1 MRVFF
6 GHPKSWDDELINEA
20 VTELTADMAKG
31 LETDVTVVAGRDDFN
46 QNIASEGNFN
56 GWCRSIARRTDQY
69 GRRWYDMIAIPK
81 APDGI
86 GKATAAIVQDALRVN
101 LPVVQVEWLEEGGV
115 DPRPVTAVDAV
126 DTENYVTGWQLV
138 TCAVS

>member
-31 LETDVTVVAGRDDFN
+31 LEKAVVVVPGRDDFN

-69 GRRWYDMIAIPK
+69 GRRVYDVVAVPK
-81 APDGI
+81 SPEGV

-101 LPVVQVEWLEEGGV
+101 LPVVQVEWLEEGGIEA
-115 DPRPVTAVDAV
+115 RPVVSVDAV
-126 DTENYVTGWQLV
+126 DTENYFTGWQLV
-138 TCAVS
+138 TRSVS